1 MRKYAFKYGFV
12 FLLIII
18 IFTTVMAF
26 GKTEQQTYQV
36 VQREK
41 EFEIRFYPPSVMAT
55 VRMEVNSY
63 SEMSGRGF
71 RKLAGYIFGGNES
84 ETSIAMTAPVHMDF
98 TGKGSSMSFVMPA
111 SWEIDKL
118 PTPKDSGVVLENSKE
133 EYVAAIRFGGYASDS
148 VIQKQ
153 TARLQKLLEEKGIV
167 WYGNFRFLGYNPPF
181 QPVFRRNEIIVSVK
195 WENTAPE
202 VRQ

>member
-1 MRKYAFKYGFV
+1 MGKFTFKYGSV
-12 FLLIII
+12 FILVTLLISA
-18 IFTTVMAF
+18 FMAF
-26 GKTEQQTYQV
+26 GKTEQQTYRV

-98 TGKGSSMSFVMPA
+98 TGKGSSMSFVMPS
-111 SWEIDKL
+111 SWELDKL

-153 TARLQKLLEEKGIV
+153 SARLQKLLEEKGIA

-181 QPVFRRNEIIVSVK
+181 QPVFRRNEIIVSVRWK
-195 WENTAPE
+195 DAPE
-202 VRQ
+202 